1 MNKWDQRYAAEEF
14 IFGTEP
20 HDFVRGVRPY
30 LPATGRALDLATGEG
45 RNGVFLAQCGLSA
58 EGVDSSPVA
67 VAKAEKMA
75 ALKGVDFAVRVAD
88 ITVMRMPPGHYA
100 VISSVCC
107 HFAEPVRSRLARSIV
122 DALVSDGLFIG
133 VFYHPE
139 QAALEK
145 GPKDPTVL
153 ADMAELQTAFGG
165 LEWLIAEHRRT
176 GEGGDARSTVCLLGR
191 KTLSD
196 GI

>member
-1 MNKWDQRYAAEEF
+1 MNKWDQRYAVEEF

-20 HDFVRGVRPY
+20 HDFVRCVRPY
-30 LPATGRALDLATGEG
+30 LPAAGRALDLATGEG

-88 ITVMRMPPGHYA
+88 ITAMRMPPGHYA

-107 HFAEPVRSRLARSIV
+107 HFAEPVRSRLARGIV

-139 QAALEK
+139 QAA
-145 GPKDPTVL
+145 
-153 ADMAELQTAFGG
+153 
-165 LEWLIAEHRRT
+165 R
-176 GEGGDARSTVCLLGR
+176 
-191 KTLSD
+191 
-196 GI
+196 